1 MSNPKNWI
9 IALLLVVIAGQAWL
23 LKDRDSG
30 DEPQVLTQ
38 ALTVSSVSL
47 DSAMRTTL
55 AIEFDQPVPE
65 SVRAQAAPAGIEPA
79 AEGQWVW
86 ANPYTLKFLA
96 RTPLPLDMQYSLTL
110 NPEVFPDDLLRAER
124 SRLIRTGSFAVQELT
139 VNELASDAGPDM
151 VELEGRIVFNAPV
164 DPEKLLAAMSL
175 REDGGDAVELSL
187 LTRWRTTSFG
197 FRSAPVRKDTAGR
210 TLTLRLA
217 PELTVAEKSLALG
230 QEFTRDI
237 ELRLDPVLRVVG
249 VSPRADRDQSRID
262 LEFSAP
268 VSAAAIREVLRI
280 EPEVQVSV
288 SAHGKT
294 ASLTGKLEPGTAYT
308 VRIAKGLVAEDK
320 AALEAPFEQAL
331 RMPDLPPSVDFS
343 SEGMFLPRQ
352 GQGLLEVEYVNA
364 DSVELTVSR
373 VFPNNLSAL
382 FQDYGYSIFDGSSAR
397 DSVPYHLGS
406 EIYRETFSVTS
417 APNRV
422 QERTLSMSELIPDQR
437 PGLYKL
443 GLSLPADYR
452 GATRWVL
459 RTDIGLVAK
468 EDESGF
474 LVWANSVQDLRAL
487 GGVELTLLSFR
498 NQVLGT
504 SRTNADGLARIP
516 TMGHDSELG
525 SPAMILA
532 RHGSDFSFIFLD
544 RFRID
549 TTGLDVSGTSIS
561 QAGLQAYL
569 YGKRDIYRPGETLDG
584 AILVRDGS
592 LGTPPDLPVTIE
604 QRDPEGRLLRTMTMV
619 LDRGMAGF
627 SLDIPDWSLTG
638 RYLLQAMSGGQVI
651 GSYSYQVEE
660 FIPDR
665 LSVEITSAET
675 RGKPGQSLP
684 FEVVS
689 RYLFGPPASNLAVSV
704 KARLLAADF
713 APKGFE
719 AYSFGDPGKSFEPL
733 ELLATEGRLDADG
746 RAAFSVD
753 IPQDMTPPLA
763 LWAEFTGRVR
773 EQGGRGV
780 TARKRIPV
788 HAYALYPGIKRPG
801 SMELEPRKGAVFEFV
816 TVSPEGEL
824 TAHPE
829 LVATLFQDQWQTVMR
844 RTQSGFSYESVRNP
858 VEVSTQRVAAGDGAG
873 SFSVTPPDYGSYR
886 VRLSDP
892 TSGAASEL
900 EFYCGGWGYSPWAV
914 KNPARLELI
923 PDKEGYLAG
932 ETASIQIRS
941 PFAGKALVTVEGSKV
956 QHMQIV
962 ELNAN
967 TGQIRIPIRE
977 QWQPN
982 VHLTA
987 TLIRSATDIAP
998 GSAGRAFGAIPIFV
1012 DSLSNR
1018 MAVRIDAPEEVRPQT
1033 DLEVRVQA
1041 QPNAR
1046 VTVALVDEGIMQL
1059 AGGKNPDPFA
1069 HFYAPRALDVISY
1082 DNFAFMFPHIGAARP
1097 LAGGGDDLGGASSFM
1112 RTEGIRRVKPVT
1124 FWSGVLDA
1132 DQGGTV
1138 SHRVRL
1144 PDFQGA
1150 LRIVA
1155 VGNHGKSFG
1164 TGTAMTRVRTP
1175 LVLTPTLPRFLAMG
1189 DEIEIPLTLRNDTP
1203 AAGSFRISASITGPA
1218 TLGALPAP
1226 LTLEPGREDTV
1237 YLPLRCGMDEGKV
1250 TLSFTATGGGETATA
1265 EVDLDQR
1272 SPLPVTRIMES
1283 TVLDAA
1289 SGQISAPL
1297 PDTFLPG
1304 SAQRSVRL
1312 STRPLLRYS
1321 GHLENLLGYPYGCAE
1336 QTVSKAFPLLYFGA
1350 LAREL
1355 APERFNTTGPA
1366 GLVQTAIRRLQTM
1379 QTPAGGYAF
1388 WPGGTESDPWV
1399 SAYVCHFLLE
1409 ARLAGHTIPA
1419 RMLENAFYYL
1429 ESRVS
1434 PKTGSTAHEV
1444 EQAAYALYVLALGQ
1458 KSDLGSQDYLRT
1470 TFETSLSGV
1479 ARTLLAGAYLE
1490 TSNQAAGFT
1499 LLHTPPAIDD
1509 KRRES
1514 GGNLGSGLRD
1524 RALIALILLK
1534 SAPDDPR
1541 LPELMTRLGAELGR
1555 NEWYSTQET
1564 SLAFMALGK
1573 YLAALD
1579 DSRSFAGTLT
1589 WPEGAQIFEETRLF
1603 ARDNVRTLGALTLVK
1618 TPADRNVFATVL
1630 TSATPRAE
1638 AHVPVS
1644 QGLEVEQTLLRE
1656 DGLPLE
1662 GDQVSQ
1668 GDLVIM
1674 RTRARST
1681 SGRID
1686 NVVVQSLLPAGLE
1699 VENPRLAT
1707 TERLDWMPEGPV
1719 LEGHQDLRDDRILV
1733 FTSLDGNGWQTRYS
1747 VLRAV
1752 TPGRFALPPVQAE
1765 AMYHPGLRASGAI
1778 GTLGVTRH
1786 SSTP

>member
-9 IALLLVVIAGQAWL
+9 IALLLLVIAGQTWL
-23 LKDRDSG
+23 LKDRFSS
-30 DEPQVLTQ
+30 DEPQ
-38 ALTVSSVSL
+38 ALTVSGVSL

-55 AIEFDQPVPE
+55 AVEFDQPVPDA
-65 SVRAQAAPAGIEPA
+65 VRAQAAPASIEPA

-86 ANPYTLKFLA
+86 TNPYTLKFLA
-96 RTPLPLDMQYSLTL
+96 QTPLPLDMQYSLTL
-110 NPEVFPDDLLRAER
+110 SPEVFPDKLLRAER

-139 VNELASDAGPDM
+139 INELASDAGPDM
-151 VELEGRIVFNAPV
+151 VELEGRVVFNAPV
-164 DPEKLLAAMSL
+164 DPEKLLAAMRLS
-175 REDGGDAVELSL
+175 EANGDAVELSL
-187 LTRWRTTSFG
+187 LTQWRATSFG
-197 FRSAPVRKDTAGR
+197 FRSAPVRKDSNGR
-210 TLTLRLA
+210 ILTLRLA

-230 QEFTRDI
+230 QEFKRDI
-237 ELRLDPVLRVVG
+237 ELRLDPVLRIVA
-249 VSPRADRDQSRID
+249 VSPQADKDLSRIN

-268 VSAAAIREVLRI
+268 VSAAAIRELLRI
-280 EPEVQVSV
+280 EPEARISV

-294 ASLTGKLEPGTAYT
+294 ASLNGKLEPGATYT
-308 VRIAKGLVAEDK
+308 VRIAKGLAAEDK
-320 AALEAPFEQAL
+320 AVLEAPFEQTL

-352 GQGLLEVEYVNA
+352 GQGLLGVEYVNA
-364 DSVELTVSR
+364 DAVELTVSR
-373 VFPNNLSAL
+373 VFPNNLSVL
-382 FQDYGYSIFDGSSAR
+382 FQDYGYSIFDSTAAR

-406 EIYRETFSVTS
+406 EIHRETISVTS
-417 APNRV
+417 PPNTV
-422 QERTLSMSELIPDQR
+422 QERTVSMSELIPDQR

-468 EDESGF
+468 QDAAGF
-474 LVWANSVQDLRAL
+474 LVWANSLGDLRAL
-487 GGVELTLLSFR
+487 DGVELTLLSFK

-504 SRTNADGLARIP
+504 TRTNSDGLARIP
-516 TMGHDSELG
+516 YSGNEGELG

-532 RHGSDFSFIFLD
+532 RHGGDFSFIFLD

-561 QAGLQAYL
+561 QTGLQAYL

-584 AILVRDGS
+584 AILVRDGRI
-592 LGTPPDLPVTIE
+592 GTPPDLPITVE
-604 QRDPEGRLLRTMTMV
+604 QRDPEGRLLRTMNLV

-638 RYLLQAMSGGQVI
+638 NYFLQAMSGGQVI
-651 GSYSYQVEE
+651 GSYAYQVEE

-665 LSVEITSAET
+665 LSVEIASAET
-675 RGKPGQSLP
+675 GGKPGQSLP
-684 FEVVS
+684 FEVIS

-713 APKGFE
+713 SPKGFE
-719 AYSFGDPGKSFEPL
+719 AYSFGDPGKNFEPL
-733 ELLATEGRLDADG
+733 PLLTTDGRLDADG
-746 RAAFSVD
+746 RAAFGVE
-753 IPQDMTPPLA
+753 IPKDLTPPLA

-801 SMELEPRKGAVFEFV
+801 SMELEPRKRAVFEFV
-816 TVSPEGEL
+816 TLSPEGKRI
-824 TAHPE
+824 AHPE
-829 LVATLFQDQWQTVMR
+829 LIATLFQDQWQTVMR
-844 RTQSGFSYESVRNP
+844 RTQSGFNYESVRSP
-858 VEVSTQRVAAGDGAG
+858 VEVSTQRVTAGDGAG

-892 TSGAASEL
+892 KSGAASEL

-923 PDKEGYLAG
+923 PDKEGYQAG

-941 PFAGKALVTVEGSKV
+941 PFAGKALITVEGSKV
-956 QHMQIV
+956 EHLEVV
-962 ELNAN
+962 ELLGN
-967 TGQIRIPIRE
+967 TGQIRIPVRE

-987 TLIRSATDIAP
+987 TLIRRATDIAP
-998 GSAGRAFGAIPIFV
+998 GSAGRAFGATPIFV

-1018 MAVRIDAPEEVRPQT
+1018 MALQVDAPDEVRPQT
-1033 DLEVRVQA
+1033 DLAIRVQA
-1041 QPNAR
+1041 EPRAR
-1046 VTVALVDEGIMQL
+1046 VTVAVVDEGIMQL

-1082 DNFAFMFPHIGAARP
+1082 DNFAFMFPHVGAARP

-1132 DQGGTV
+1132 DQSGTLTH
-1138 SHRVRL
+1138 SVRL

-1155 VGNHGKSFG
+1155 VGNQGKSFG

-1175 LVLTPTLPRFLAMG
+1175 LVLTPTLPRFLALG

-1203 AAGSFRISASITGPA
+1203 SAGSFRISASITGPA
-1218 TLGALPAP
+1218 TLGAMPAS

-1237 YLPLRCGMDEGKV
+1237 YLPLRCGMEEGKV
-1250 TLSFTATGGGETATA
+1250 TLSFTATGDGETATA
-1265 EVDLDQR
+1265 GEELDQR
-1272 SPLPVTRIMES
+1272 SPLPVTRTMES

-1289 SGQISAPL
+1289 SGQISAAL
-1297 PDTFLPG
+1297 PNTFLPG
-1304 SAQRSVRL
+1304 SLKRTVRL

-1336 QTVSKAFPLLYFGA
+1336 QTVSKAFPLLHFGA

-1355 APERFNTTGPA
+1355 APGRFNTTGPA
-1366 GLVQTAIRRLQTM
+1366 GLVQAAIRRLQTM
-1379 QTPAGGYAF
+1379 QTGQGGYAF
-1388 WPGGTESDPWV
+1388 WPGDTEPDPWV

-1409 ARLAGHTIPA
+1409 AQLAGHTIPE
-1419 RMLENAFYYL
+1419 RMLESAFYYL
-1429 ESRVS
+1429 ESLAN
-1434 PKTGSTAHEV
+1434 PEAGSSAQKI
-1444 EQAAYALYVLALGQ
+1444 EQAAYALYVLALGK
-1458 KSDLGSQDYLRT
+1458 KSNLGSQDYLRT
-1470 TFETSLSGV
+1470 TFEKSYSGV

-1499 LLHTPPAIDD
+1499 LLHAAPAIDD

-1534 SAPDDPR
+1534 SVPDDPR
-1541 LPELMTRLGAELGR
+1541 LPELMTRLGAELGHGG
-1555 NEWYSTQET
+1555 WHSTQET

-1579 DSRSFAGTLT
+1579 DSRPFAGTLT
-1589 WPEGAQIFEETRLF
+1589 WPDGAQVFDETKLF
-1603 ARDNVRTLGALTLVK
+1603 MRENIQTTGALTLEK
-1618 TPADRNVFATVL
+1618 SPADRAVFTTVL
-1630 TSATPRAE
+1630 TSATPKADS
-1638 AHVPVS
+1638 HIPSS

-1656 DGLPLE
+1656 NGLPLE
-1662 GDQVSQ
+1662 GDSVSQ

-1674 RTRARST
+1674 RTRVRST
-1681 SGRID
+1681 SGPID

-1707 TERLDWMPEGPV
+1707 TERLDWMEEGAT

-1733 FTSLDGNGWQTRYS
+1733 FTTLDGNGWKTRFS

-1752 TPGRFALPPVQAE
+1752 TPGRFTFPPVQAE
-1765 AMYHPGLRASGAI
+1765 AMYHPGLRAGGELGAV
-1778 GTLGVTRH
+1778 TVTRE
-1786 SSTP
+1786 TPAP